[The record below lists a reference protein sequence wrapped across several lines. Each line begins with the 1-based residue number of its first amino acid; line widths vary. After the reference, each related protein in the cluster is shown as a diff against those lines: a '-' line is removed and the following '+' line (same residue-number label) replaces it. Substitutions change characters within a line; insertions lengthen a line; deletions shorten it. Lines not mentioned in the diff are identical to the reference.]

1 MATVTV
7 VTKGTA
13 TNHVLVGRKES
24 DHAIRDDGGELN
36 QDIAIVTDD
45 GYGREREGGRK
56 REAE

>member
-45 GYGREREGGRK
+45 GYG
-56 REAE
+56 